1 MDIAHSQHLRLICPY
16 LFGFV
21 LCFFVCERA
30 TLQWWY
36 TYTHCVG
43 IVSKGVRLETLTL
56 NNFRGFGRWLKTNK
70 HHKHTTEDKTI
81 VCDCRNSNNYFKRDD
96 IKHNSTTDSQRE
108 EGGGVFSWREKTN
121 TRLPQCVSM
130 KWTLLR
136 IVGTQQI
143 FSMEM
148 GMGQMESR
156 TNQMHRTSVEKK
168 RIQRTTTTASTTM
181 KRRGWTECGRA
192 RGKKKNKTKVITWI
206 CHLIYNLCLT
216 FYVSALCC
224 SLNCTRSRGTQ
235 YLFRKARKQWPD
247 FFSFSFVL
255 SISLTRARF
264 VSRIWLRK
272 GPSLA
277 FD

>member
-1 MDIAHSQHLRLICPY
+1 
-16 LFGFV
+16 
-21 LCFFVCERA
+21 
-30 TLQWWY
+30 
-36 TYTHCVG
+36 
-43 IVSKGVRLETLTL
+43 
-56 NNFRGFGRWLKTNK
+56 
-70 HHKHTTEDKTI
+70 
-81 VCDCRNSNNYFKRDD
+81 
-96 IKHNSTTDSQRE
+96 
-108 EGGGVFSWREKTN
+108 
-121 TRLPQCVSM
+121 M

-255 SISLTRARF
+255 SISHTRARF

-272 GPSLA
+272 VQVWHSINLCTKSPTNPPQNENVMWA
-277 FD
+277 NRIRIDTTQC